1 MIGCIIQARMGSSR
15 LPGKIMKKINGDTP
29 MLKFQLDQLEFS
41 KNVDQIIIA
50 TTTLEPDNLIVDFC
64 KKNNLECFRGESKD
78 VLDRYYKCAKKFNF
92 PIIVRITS
100 DNPLIDPNI
109 IDYVITRFL
118 NSGSDYISTDFE
130 KYPLG
135 FAVEVFTFQAIE
147 RAWREAKLPSE
158 HEHVT
163 PYFYNNPDKFEIE
176 TVSEV
181 IGTLLSEEKDLS
193 HIRCTVDTEYD
204 FKLIEKIISKIETR
218 PIHLEHVLDLFSKD
232 TNLLEINKHVKHD
245 GYARSLKEDQEFLK
259 RSDS

>member
-78 VLDRYYKCAKKFNF
+78 VLDRYYRCAKKFKLS
-92 PIIVRITS
+92 IIVRITS
-100 DNPLIDPNI
+100 DNPLIDPTI
-109 IDYVITRFL
+109 VDHVISRFID
-118 NSGSDYISTDFE
+118 SDYDYMSTE
-130 KYPLG
+130 VKKSPLG
-135 FAVEVFTFQAIE
+135 FAVEVFTFKSIKK
-147 RAWREAKLPSE
+147 AWEEAKLPSE

-163 PYFYNNPDKFEIE
+163 PYFYNNPDKFKIE
-176 TVSEV
+176 SVSQ
-181 IGTLLSEEKDLS
+181 EKDLS

-218 PIHLEHVLDLFSKD
+218 PIHLDHILDLFSKD

-245 GYARSLKEDQEFLK
+245 GYARALKEDQEFLK

>member
-41 KNVDQIIIA
+41 KNIDQIIIA

-78 VLDRYYKCAKKFNF
+78 VLDRYYKCAKKFKLS
-92 PIIVRITS
+92 IIIRITS
-100 DNPLIDPNI
+100 DNPLIDPTI
-109 IDYVITRFL
+109 VDHVISRFID
-118 NSGSDYISTDFE
+118 SDYDYMSTE
-130 KYPLG
+130 VKKSPLG
-135 FAVEVFTFQAIE
+135 FAVEVFTFKSIKK
-147 RAWREAKLPSE
+147 AWEEAKLPSE

-163 PYFYNNPDKFEIE
+163 PYFYNNPDKFKIE
-176 TVSEV
+176 SVSQ
-181 IGTLLSEEKDLS
+181 EKDLS

-218 PIHLEHVLDLFSKD
+218 PIHLDHILDLFSKD

>member
-41 KNVDQIIIA
+41 KNIDQIIIA

-78 VLDRYYKCAKKFNF
+78 VLDRYYKCAKKFKLS
-92 PIIVRITS
+92 IIVRITS
-100 DNPLIDPNI
+100 DNPLIDPTI
-109 IDYVITRFL
+109 VDHVISRFID
-118 NSGSDYISTDFE
+118 SDYDYMSTE
-130 KYPLG
+130 VKKSPLG
-135 FAVEVFTFQAIE
+135 FAVEVFTFKSIKK
-147 RAWREAKLPSE
+147 AWEEAKLPSE

-163 PYFYNNPDKFEIE
+163 PYFYNNPDKFKIE
-176 TVSEV
+176 SVSQ
-181 IGTLLSEEKDLS
+181 EKDLS

-218 PIHLEHVLDLFSKD
+218 PIHLDHILDLFSKD

>member
-78 VLDRYYKCAKKFNF
+78 VLDRYYRCAKKFKLS
-92 PIIVRITS
+92 IIVRITS
-100 DNPLIDPNI
+100 DNPLIDPTI
-109 IDYVITRFL
+109 VDHVISRFID
-118 NSGSDYISTDFE
+118 SDYDYMSTLV
-130 KYPLG
+130 KKSPLG
-135 FAVEVFTFQAIE
+135 FTVEVFTFKSIKK
-147 RAWREAKLPSE
+147 AWEEAKLPSE

-163 PYFYNNPDKFEIE
+163 PYFYNNPDKFKIE
-176 TVSEV
+176 SVSQ
-181 IGTLLSEEKDLS
+181 EKDLS

-204 FKLIEKIISKIETR
+204 FKLIEKIILKIETR
-218 PIHLEHVLDLFSKD
+218 PIHLDHILDLLSKN
-232 TNLLEINKHVKHD
+232 TNLLEINRHVKHD

>member
-41 KNVDQIIIA
+41 KNIDQIIIA

-78 VLDRYYKCAKKFNF
+78 VLDRYYRCAKKFKLS
-92 PIIVRITS
+92 IIVRITS
-100 DNPLIDPNI
+100 DNPLIDPTI
-109 IDYVITRFL
+109 VDHVISRFID
-118 NSGSDYISTDFE
+118 SDYDYMSTE
-130 KYPLG
+130 VKKSPLG
-135 FAVEVFTFQAIE
+135 FAVEVFTFKSIKK
-147 RAWREAKLPSE
+147 AWEEAKLPSE

-163 PYFYNNPDKFEIE
+163 PYFYNNPDKFKIE
-176 TVSEV
+176 SVSQ
-181 IGTLLSEEKDLS
+181 EKDLS

-218 PIHLEHVLDLFSKD
+218 PIHLDHVLDLFSKD

>member
-41 KNVDQIIIA
+41 KNIDQIIIA

-92 PIIVRITS
+92 PIIVRFTS
-100 DNPLIDPNI
+100 DNPLIDPTI
-109 IDYVITRFL
+109 VDHVISRFID
-118 NSGSDYISTDFE
+118 SDYDYMSTE
-130 KYPLG
+130 VKKSPLG
-135 FAVEVFTFQAIE
+135 FAVEVFTFKSIKK
-147 RAWREAKLPSE
+147 AWEEAKLPSE

-163 PYFYNNPDKFEIE
+163 PYFYNNPDKFKIE
-176 TVSEV
+176 SVSQ
-181 IGTLLSEEKDLS
+181 EKDLS

>member
-41 KNVDQIIIA
+41 KNIDQIIIA

-78 VLDRYYKCAKKFNF
+78 VLDRYYRCAKKFKLS
-92 PIIVRITS
+92 IIVRITS
-100 DNPLIDPNI
+100 DNPLIDPTI
-109 IDYVITRFL
+109 VDHVISRFIDSDY
-118 NSGSDYISTDFE
+118 DYISTE
-130 KYPLG
+130 VKKSPLG
-135 FAVEVFTFQAIE
+135 FAVEVFTFKSIKK
-147 RAWREAKLPSE
+147 AWEEAKLPSE

-163 PYFYNNPDKFEIE
+163 PYFYNNPDKFKIE
-176 TVSEV
+176 SVSQ
-181 IGTLLSEEKDLS
+181 EKDLS

-218 PIHLEHVLDLFSKD
+218 PIHLDHILDLFSKD

>member
-41 KNVDQIIIA
+41 KNIDQIIIA

-78 VLDRYYKCAKKFNF
+78 VLDRYYKCAKKFKLS
-92 PIIVRITS
+92 IIVRITS
-100 DNPLIDPNI
+100 DCPLIDPTI
-109 IDYVITRFL
+109 VDHVISRFID
-118 NSGSDYISTDFE
+118 SDYDYMSTE
-130 KYPLG
+130 VKKSPLG
-135 FAVEVFTFQAIE
+135 FAVEVFTFKSIKK
-147 RAWREAKLPSE
+147 AWEEAKLPSE

-163 PYFYNNPDKFEIE
+163 PYFYNNPDKFKIE
-176 TVSEV
+176 SVSQ
-181 IGTLLSEEKDLS
+181 EKDLS

-218 PIHLEHVLDLFSKD
+218 PIHLDHILDLFSKD

>member
-100 DNPLIDPNI
+100 DNPLIDPTI
-109 IDYVITRFL
+109 VDHVISRFID
-118 NSGSDYISTDFE
+118 SDYDYMSTE
-130 KYPLG
+130 VKKSPLG
-135 FAVEVFTFQAIE
+135 FAVEVFTFKSIKK
-147 RAWREAKLPSE
+147 AWEEAKLPSE

-163 PYFYNNPDKFEIE
+163 PYFYNNPDKFKIE
-176 TVSEV
+176 SVSQ
-181 IGTLLSEEKDLS
+181 EKDLS

-204 FKLIEKIISKIETR
+204 FKLIEKIILKIETR
-218 PIHLEHVLDLFSKD
+218 PIHLDHILDLFSKV
-232 TNLLEINKHVKHD
+232 TNLLEINRHVKHD

-259 RSDS
+259 SSDNFK

>member
-41 KNVDQIIIA
+41 KNIDQIIIA

-100 DNPLIDPNI
+100 DNPLIDPTI
-109 IDYVITRFL
+109 VDHVISRFID
-118 NSGSDYISTDFE
+118 SDYDYMSTE
-130 KYPLG
+130 VKKSPLG
-135 FAVEVFTFQAIE
+135 FAVEVFTFKSIKK
-147 RAWREAKLPSE
+147 AWEEAKLPSE

-163 PYFYNNPDKFEIE
+163 PYFYNNPDKFKIE
-176 TVSEV
+176 SVSQ
-181 IGTLLSEEKDLS
+181 EKDLS

-218 PIHLEHVLDLFSKD
+218 PIHLDHILDLFSKD

>member
-41 KNVDQIIIA
+41 KNIDQIIIA

-78 VLDRYYKCAKKFNF
+78 VLDRYYRCAKKFKLS
-92 PIIVRITS
+92 IIVRITS
-100 DNPLIDPNI
+100 DNPLIDPTI
-109 IDYVITRFL
+109 VDHVISRFID
-118 NSGSDYISTDFE
+118 SDYDYMSTLV
-130 KYPLG
+130 KKSPLG
-135 FAVEVFTFQAIE
+135 FTVEVFTFQAIE

-163 PYFYNNPDKFEIE
+163 PYFYNNPDKFKIE
-176 TVSEV
+176 SVSQ
-181 IGTLLSEEKDLS
+181 EKDLS

-204 FKLIEKIISKIETR
+204 FKLIEKIISKIKTR
-218 PIHLEHVLDLFSKD
+218 PIHLDHILDLFSKD

>member
-29 MLKFQLDQLEFS
+29 MLKFQLDQLQFS
-41 KNVDQIIIA
+41 KNIDQIIIA

-100 DNPLIDPNI
+100 DNPLIDPTI
-109 IDYVITRFL
+109 VDHVISRFID
-118 NSGSDYISTDFE
+118 SDYDYMSTE
-130 KYPLG
+130 VKKSPLG
-135 FAVEVFTFQAIE
+135 FAVEVFTFKSIKK
-147 RAWREAKLPSE
+147 AWEEAKLPSE

-163 PYFYNNPDKFEIE
+163 PYFYNNPDKFKIE
-176 TVSEV
+176 SVSQ
-181 IGTLLSEEKDLS
+181 EKDLS

-204 FKLIEKIISKIETR
+204 FKLIEKIILKIETR
-218 PIHLEHVLDLFSKD
+218 PIHLDHILDLFSKD

-245 GYARSLKEDQEFLK
+245 GYARSLKADQEFLK

>member
-15 LPGKIMKKINGDTP
+15 LPGKIMKKINGDIP

-41 KNVDQIIIA
+41 KNIDQIIIA

-100 DNPLIDPNI
+100 DNPLIDPTI
-109 IDYVITRFL
+109 VDHVISRFID
-118 NSGSDYISTDFE
+118 SDYDYMSTE
-130 KYPLG
+130 VKKSPLG
-135 FAVEVFTFQAIE
+135 FAVEVFTFKSIKK
-147 RAWREAKLPSE
+147 AWEEAKLPSE

-163 PYFYNNPDKFEIE
+163 PYFYNNPDKFKIE
-176 TVSEV
+176 SVSQ
-181 IGTLLSEEKDLS
+181 EKDLS

-204 FKLIEKIISKIETR
+204 FKLIEKIILKIETR
-218 PIHLEHVLDLFSKD
+218 PIHLDHILDLFSKD

-259 RSDS
+259 RNDS

>member
-41 KNVDQIIIA
+41 KNIDQIIIA

-78 VLDRYYKCAKKFNF
+78 VLDRYYRCAKKFKLS
-92 PIIVRITS
+92 IIVRITS
-100 DNPLIDPNI
+100 DNPLIDPTI
-109 IDYVITRFL
+109 VDHVISRFID
-118 NSGSDYISTDFE
+118 SDYDYMSTE
-130 KYPLG
+130 VKKSPLG
-135 FAVEVFTFQAIE
+135 FAVEVFTFKSIKK
-147 RAWREAKLPSE
+147 AWEEAKLPSE

-163 PYFYNNPDKFEIE
+163 PYFYNNPDKFKIE
-176 TVSEV
+176 SVSQ
-181 IGTLLSEEKDLS
+181 EKDLS

-218 PIHLEHVLDLFSKD
+218 PIHLDHILDLFSKD

>member
-15 LPGKIMKKINGDTP
+15 RPGKIMKKINGDTP

-41 KNVDQIIIA
+41 KNIDQIIIA

-78 VLDRYYKCAKKFNF
+78 VLDRYYKCAKKFKLS
-92 PIIVRITS
+92 IIVRITS
-100 DNPLIDPNI
+100 DNPLIDPTI
-109 IDYVITRFL
+109 VDHVISRFID
-118 NSGSDYISTDFE
+118 SDYDYMSTE
-130 KYPLG
+130 VKKSPLG
-135 FAVEVFTFQAIE
+135 FAVEVFTFKSIKK
-147 RAWREAKLPSE
+147 AWEEAKLPSE

-163 PYFYNNPDKFEIE
+163 PYFYKNPDKFKIE
-176 TVSEV
+176 SVSQ
-181 IGTLLSEEKDLS
+181 EKDLS

-204 FKLIEKIISKIETR
+204 FKLIEKIISKIQTR
-218 PIHLEHVLDLFSKD
+218 PIHLDHILDLFSKD

-259 RSDS
+259 SSDNFK

>member
-29 MLKFQLDQLEFS
+29 MLKFQLEQLEFS
-41 KNVDQIIIA
+41 KNIDQIIIA

-100 DNPLIDPNI
+100 DNPLIDPTI
-109 IDYVITRFL
+109 VDHVISRFID
-118 NSGSDYISTDFE
+118 SDYDYMSTE
-130 KYPLG
+130 VKKSPLG
-135 FAVEVFTFQAIE
+135 FAVEVFTFKSIKK
-147 RAWREAKLPSE
+147 AWEEAKLPSE

-163 PYFYNNPDKFEIE
+163 PYFYNNPDKFKIE
-176 TVSEV
+176 SVSQ
-181 IGTLLSEEKDLS
+181 EKDLS

-204 FKLIEKIISKIETR
+204 FKLIEKIILKIETR
-218 PIHLEHVLDLFSKD
+218 PIHLDHILDLFSKD

>member
-41 KNVDQIIIA
+41 KNIDQIIIA

-78 VLDRYYKCAKKFNF
+78 VLDRYYRCAKKFKLS
-92 PIIVRITS
+92 IIVRITS

-109 IDYVITRFL
+109 VDYVISRFVD
-118 NSGSDYISTDFE
+118 SDCDYMSTDFS

-135 FAVEVFTFQAIE
+135 FTVEVFNFQSIA
-147 RAWREAKLPSE
+147 RAWKEAKLPSE

-163 PYFYNNPDKFEIE
+163 PFLYKNPDKFKIE
-176 TVSEV
+176 RITR
-181 IGTLLSEEKDLS
+181 EKDLS

-204 FKLIEKIISKIETR
+204 FQLIEKIISQIETR
-218 PIHLEHVLDLFSKD
+218 PIYLDNILELFSENPD
-232 TNLLEINKHVKHD
+232 LLEINRHVKHD
-245 GYARSLKEDQEFLK
+245 GYARSLKEDEEFLK
-259 RSDS
+259 RK

>member
-78 VLDRYYKCAKKFNF
+78 VLDRYYRCAKKFKLS
-92 PIIVRITS
+92 IIVRITS
-100 DNPLIDPNI
+100 DNPLIDPTI
-109 IDYVITRFL
+109 VDHVISRFID
-118 NSGSDYISTDFE
+118 SDYDYMSTE
-130 KYPLG
+130 VKKSPLG
-135 FAVEVFTFQAIE
+135 FAVEVFTFKSIKK
-147 RAWREAKLPSE
+147 AWEEAKLPSE

-163 PYFYNNPDKFEIE
+163 PYFYNNPDKFKIE
-176 TVSEV
+176 SVSQ
-181 IGTLLSEEKDLS
+181 EKDLS

-218 PIHLEHVLDLFSKD
+218 PIHLDHILDLFSKD

>member
-41 KNVDQIIIA
+41 GNIDQIIIA

-100 DNPLIDPNI
+100 DNPLIDPTI
-109 IDYVITRFL
+109 VDHVISRFID
-118 NSGSDYISTDFE
+118 SDYDYMSTE
-130 KYPLG
+130 VKKSPLG
-135 FAVEVFTFQAIE
+135 FAVEVFTFKSIKK
-147 RAWREAKLPSE
+147 AWEEAKLPSE

-163 PYFYNNPDKFEIE
+163 PYFYNNPDKFKIE
-176 TVSEV
+176 SVSQ
-181 IGTLLSEEKDLS
+181 EKDLS

-218 PIHLEHVLDLFSKD
+218 PIHLDHILDLFSKD

>member
-41 KNVDQIIIA
+41 KNIDQIIIA

-100 DNPLIDPNI
+100 DNPLIDPTI
-109 IDYVITRFL
+109 VDHVISRFID
-118 NSGSDYISTDFE
+118 SDYDYMSTE
-130 KYPLG
+130 VKKSPLG
-135 FAVEVFTFQAIE
+135 FAVEVFTFQSIKK
-147 RAWREAKLPSE
+147 AWEEAKLPSE

-163 PYFYNNPDKFEIE
+163 PYFYKNPDKFKIE
-176 TVSEV
+176 SVSQ
-181 IGTLLSEEKDLS
+181 EKDLS

-218 PIHLEHVLDLFSKD
+218 PIHLDHILDLFSKD